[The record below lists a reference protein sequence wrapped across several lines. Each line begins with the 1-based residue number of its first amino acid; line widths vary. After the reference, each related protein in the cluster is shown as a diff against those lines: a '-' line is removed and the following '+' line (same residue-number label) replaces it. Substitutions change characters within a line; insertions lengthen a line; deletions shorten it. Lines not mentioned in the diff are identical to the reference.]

1 MRTSLA
7 SFFDQFFARGKRF
20 ESVFTS
26 DFVAV
31 SSDSQTGRQNS
42 NKEILHKLLLRLGE
56 KPRYLAG
63 NDKATIGELIK
74 LNNIYSRLIKLP
86 KVVNTRSYRPFDLIC
101 FSRDL
106 KQTYLLE
113 YTLTK
118 PKISSIVDGR
128 LVELPTIPE
137 LSAFG
142 YEIYPSLS
150 FDLKKPFDL
159 LVFAYGAEVK
169 PLISLILVSIVVLI
183 CGLSIP
189 ILSGVLVSDVIPQ
202 GNSQML
208 FACLAI
214 ILFVLATSTISQ
226 YIQGILMLRI
236 ETKADLKLQTAVWD
250 RFFKLPNQVI
260 TSFNLGDLYVRLS
273 SISRIRSQLNAGAMS
288 SLLQAVFS
296 ISYIFLMYIYSPTL
310 TVCVLLLT
318 ILYIAFVIYFGKKSI
333 AVWVKLY
340 QFKAEISGQSFETTE
355 IIQTLKVYSAQRGFS
370 RSWLGKFRSISDL
383 VVKADFY
390 SQSISLVTS
399 SMTSLGTVL
408 FFVVFTQQVF
418 ANPEILDNPALVG
431 NFVAFYVAF
440 IAFNTA
446 ITSAVTALVYR
457 FAIVVALWDYAQP
470 LILKPIEPSF
480 APDSIV
486 KSIDGSIQVMGLTVK
501 PKDRDVELFSKLTF
515 NVEAGE
521 FYGVKGAQ
529 GSGKS
534 TLLRILAGT
543 ELVEYGKVMIDHLP
557 LDRLADFS
565 KRKQIISVPHFPQYN
580 PRITMIEFLDP
591 TNTKT
596 KEQIS
601 AALASVGLE
610 LPVIK
615 GHSIFDA
622 NLTLESYELD
632 TSTKMQIN
640 IARAYLCNPRILLI
654 DQPMFDLSDSVK
666 QVIARSL
673 ASQSFTRVV
682 ASNSEMILR
691 HCHCILDLSSSK
703 A

>member
-7 SFFDQFFARGKRF
+7 SLFHQFFAHGKRF
-20 ESVFTS
+20 DAVFS
-26 DFVAV
+26 HDAAAA
-31 SSDSQTGRQNS
+31 SSDSYTGRQNS
-42 NKEILHKLLLRLGE
+42 NKTILHTLLLRLGE

-86 KVVNTRSYRPFDLIC
+86 DVVDARSYRPLDLIC
-101 FSRDL
+101 FSRDH

-128 LVELPTIPE
+128 LVGLSTIPE
-137 LSAFG
+137 LDAFG

-150 FDLKKPFDL
+150 FKLKTPFDL
-159 LVFAYGAEVK
+159 LAFAYGAEVK
-169 PLISLILVSIVVLI
+169 PLISLILVSIVVLV

-202 GNSQML
+202 GDLKML

-214 ILFVLATSTISQ
+214 ILFVIATSTISQ

-273 SISRIRSQLNAGAMS
+273 SISRIRSQLNAGALS

-296 ISYIFLMYIYSPTL
+296 ISYLFLMYVYSPTL
-310 TVCVLLLT
+310 TACVLVLT
-318 ILYIAFVIYFGKKSI
+318 ILYVVFVIYFGKRSI
-333 AVWVKLY
+333 AVWIKLY
-340 QFKAEISGQSFETTE
+340 QFKAAISGQSFETTD
-355 IIQTLKVYSAQRGFS
+355 IIRTLKVYSAQHGFT
-370 RSWLGKFRSISDL
+370 RSWLDKFRSISDL
-383 VVKADFY
+383 VIQADFY

-408 FFVVFTQQVF
+408 FFIVFTQQVF
-418 ANPEILDNPALVG
+418 ANPEILDNPVLVG

-480 APDSIV
+480 APDAIV
-486 KSIDGSIQVMGLTVK
+486 KPIAGSIQVIGLTVK
-501 PKDRDVELFSKLTF
+501 PKDRDLELFSKLTF

-521 FYGVKGAQ
+521 FYGIKGAQ

-534 TLLRILAGT
+534 TLLRILSGS
-543 ELVEYGKVMIDHLP
+543 ELVDYGKVMIDHLP

-565 KRKQIISVPHFPQYN
+565 KRKQIISVPYFPQYN
-580 PRITMIEFLDP
+580 PGITMIEFLDP
-591 TNTKT
+591 ANTKT
-596 KEQIS
+596 KDEIS

-610 LPVIK
+610 RPVIK
-615 GHSIFDA
+615 GHPIFDT
-622 NLTLESYELD
+622 NLPLEGYDLD
-632 TSTKMQIN
+632 TSTKMQVN
-640 IARAYLCNPRILLI
+640 IARAYLCSPKILLI

-673 ASQSFTRVV
+673 ADQSFTRVV
-682 ASNSEMILR
+682 ASNNEMLLK
-691 HCHCILDLSSSK
+691 HCDFVLDLSSLS